1 MTKKHFKIFAAL
13 IKQSTMSENEKV
25 AFVNALSKK
34 CQEENATFLYGR
46 NSTQHIKNK
55 YNLSYYTTSR
65 YDGFLSSPVMNGSI
79 QIIINTK

>member
-34 CQEENATFLYGR
+34 CQEENAKFDIDRFKVACG
-46 NSTQHIKNK
+46 I
-55 YNLSYYTTSR
+55 
-65 YDGFLSSPVMNGSI
+65 
-79 QIIINTK
+79 